1 MICNL
6 RNKGEAPC
14 SVPSM
19 PTSQPL
25 MGLGNCGVSVV
36 AFSQAKKN
44 LKHQKE
50 LDEYED
56 KQVNEA
62 LISPEIET

>member
-1 MICNL
+1 
-6 RNKGEAPC
+6 
-14 SVPSM
+14 M